1 MGSNPTV
8 PTRSKDVEKSGTGF
22 ARMSELCE
30 LNSVKWR
37 YEKLNNGFKFIF
49 IRNNVTNNVTNTVT
63 NTDLT
68 DIQIQILERIKVN
81 NNIKV
86 DDIASA
92 LDISARTIQRGIKLL
107 TEEGYI
113 KRIGTKSGHWEVLK

>member
-1 MGSNPTV
+1 
-8 PTRSKDVEKSGTGF
+8 
-22 ARMSELCE
+22 MSELCE

-49 IRNNVTNNVTNTVT
+49 IRNNVTNTITNIVTNTE
-63 NTDLT
+63 LT
-68 DIQIQILERIKVN
+68 DIQLRILEIITVDC
-81 NNIKV
+81 NIKV
-86 DDIASA
+86 DEIASV

-107 TEEGYI
+107 TEKGYV

>member
-1 MGSNPTV
+1 MLF
-8 PTRSKDVEKSGTGF
+8 RSKDVEKSGTGF

-30 LNSVKWR
+30 LNSVKWT

-49 IRNNVTNNVTNTVT
+49 VRNNVTNNVT

-86 DDIASA
+86 DDIALA